1 MMRCKL
7 MDIITF
13 CKSIKIAKAK
23 KVRQLRIIAY
33 AAEKNDITKKGGKF
47 AICGNKN

>member
-7 MDIITF
+7 MDIHIY
-13 CKSIKIAKAK
+13 KSIKIAIAK
-23 KVRQLRIIAY
+23 QVRQLRIIAY
-33 AAEKNDITKKGGKF
+33 AAQNNNKKKGGKF